1 MDVVVGVVGVVGGGG
16 SSDACFSVESQREDK
31 ALGGSIFDRKIL
43 RSTLNWNTLFFL
55 SRISFSLHILQGM
68 RMIDE
73 KSVLFIMTIVQG
85 HCSCTLFEICG
96 NIGKR
101 FVDWEVN
108 LVYRYLR

>member
-16 SSDACFSVESQREDK
+16 SSDTCFRIESQREDK
-31 ALGGSIFDRKIL
+31 ALGGSIFDRKIF

-55 SRISFSLHILQGM
+55 SRISFSLQILQGM
-68 RMIDE
+68 LMIDE
-73 KSVLFIMTIVQG
+73 NSVLFIMTIVQG

-101 FVDWEVN
+101 FVDW
-108 LVYRYLR
+108 